1 MLKRMRRL
9 GGKAVSVLTSRQFL
23 IMAGLALISS
33 AVSYASSTSTG
44 LPWET
49 PLQTVKQS
57 LTGPV
62 AAGISVV
69 GIAAGG
75 MALVFGGELS
85 EFAKRACYAVIATGA
100 IVGAGTLMSTL
111 FSSSSAVIAMTGGLR
126 CTGRERRYSIRRS
139 IAPIF
144 SWAATVNLFSAPP

>member
-1 MLKRMRRL
+1 MLTRMRRITGRL
-9 GGKAVSVLTSRQFL
+9 VAVLTGREFL
-23 IMAGLALISS
+23 TLAGLAVASS
-33 AVSYASSTSTG
+33 AVSYASTSTTG

-62 AAGISVV
+62 AAGVSVV

-100 IVGAGTLMSTL
+100 IVGAGTLMTTL
-111 FSSSSAVIAMTGGLR
+111 FSSSSAVIAMAGG
-126 CTGRERRYSIRRS
+126 
-139 IAPIF
+139 F
-144 SWAATVNLFSAPP
+144 

>member
-1 MLKRMRRL
+1 MSMVKKMRKMTGRLVDFVTGKRF
-9 GGKAVSVLTSRQFL
+9 LT
-23 IMAGLALISS
+23 MAGLAL
-33 AVSYASSTSTG
+33 VSNALVYASTSTTG

-49 PLQTVKQS
+49 PLETVKQS

-85 EFAKRACYAVIATGA
+85 EFAKRSCYAVIATA
-100 IVGAGTLMSTL
+100 VIVGAGTIMSTL
-111 FSSSSAVIAMTGGLR
+111 FSSSSAVIAMTGG
-126 CTGRERRYSIRRS
+126 
-139 IAPIF
+139 F
-144 SWAATVNLFSAPP
+144 

>member
-1 MLKRMRRL
+1 MSKRMRRMA
-9 GGKAVSVLTSRQFL
+9 GKVIRILTGRQFL
-23 IMAGLALISS
+23 TMVGLALVSS

-111 FSSSSAVIAMTGGLR
+111 FSTSSAVIAMTGG
-126 CTGRERRYSIRRS
+126 
-139 IAPIF
+139 F
-144 SWAATVNLFSAPP
+144 

>member
-1 MLKRMRRL
+1 MSKRIWRMT
-9 GGKAVSVLTSRQFL
+9 GKAIRILTGRQFL
-23 IMAGLALISS
+23 TMAGLAIVSS

-85 EFAKRACYAVIATGA
+85 EFAKRSCYAVIATGA
-100 IVGAGTLMSTL
+100 IVGAGALMSTL
-111 FSSSSAVIAMTGGLR
+111 FSSSSAVIG
-126 CTGRERRYSIRRS
+126 
-139 IAPIF
+139 
-144 SWAATVNLFSAPP
+144 

>member
-1 MLKRMRRL
+1 MRMDLLWASAHRWAKKEGGGMSKRMQRIAR
-9 GGKAVSVLTSRQFL
+9 KVIRAFRDRQFL
-23 IMAGLALISS
+23 TMAGLALVSS

-111 FSSSSAVIAMTGGLR
+111 FSSSSAVIAMTGG
-126 CTGRERRYSIRRS
+126 
-139 IAPIF
+139 F
-144 SWAATVNLFSAPP
+144 

>member
-1 MLKRMRRL
+1 MLTRMRRITGRL
-9 GGKAVSVLTSRQFL
+9 VAVLTGREFL
-23 IMAGLALISS
+23 TLAGLAVASS
-33 AVSYASSTSTG
+33 AVSYASTSTTG

-62 AAGISVV
+62 AAGVSVV

-100 IVGAGTLMSTL
+100 IVGAGTLMTTL
-111 FSSSSAVIAMTGGLR
+111 FSSSSSVIAMTGG
-126 CTGRERRYSIRRS
+126 
-139 IAPIF
+139 F
-144 SWAATVNLFSAPP
+144 

>member
-1 MLKRMRRL
+1 MSMVKKMRKMTGRLVDLVTGKRF
-9 GGKAVSVLTSRQFL
+9 LT
-23 IMAGLALISS
+23 MASLAL
-33 AVSYASSTSTG
+33 VSNALALASTSSTG

-49 PLQTVKQS
+49 PLETVKQS

-85 EFAKRACYAVIATGA
+85 EFAKRSCYAVIATGV
-100 IVGAGTLMSTL
+100 IVGAGTIMSTL
-111 FSSSSAVIAMTGGLR
+111 FSSSSAVIAMTGG
-126 CTGRERRYSIRRS
+126 
-139 IAPIF
+139 F
-144 SWAATVNLFSAPP
+144 

>member
-1 MLKRMRRL
+1 MLTRMRRITGRL
-9 GGKAVSVLTSRQFL
+9 VAVLTGREFL
-23 IMAGLALISS
+23 TLAGLAVVSS
-33 AVSYASSTSTG
+33 AVSYASTSTTG

-62 AAGISVV
+62 AAGVSVV

-100 IVGAGTLMSTL
+100 IVGAGTLMTTL
-111 FSSSSAVIAMTGGLR
+111 FSSSSSVIAMTGG
-126 CTGRERRYSIRRS
+126 
-139 IAPIF
+139 F
-144 SWAATVNLFSAPP
+144 

>member
-1 MLKRMRRL
+1 MSKKMQRIAAKVIRTLS
-9 GGKAVSVLTSRQFL
+9 GRQFL
-23 IMAGLALISS
+23 IMAGLVLVSS
-33 AVSYASSTSTG
+33 AGSYASSTSTG

-49 PLQTVKQS
+49 PLQTVQQS

-69 GIAAGG
+69 GIAGGG

-100 IVGAGTLMSTL
+100 IVGAGTLMTTL
-111 FSSSSAVIAMTGGLR
+111 FSSSSAVIAMAGG
-126 CTGRERRYSIRRS
+126 
-139 IAPIF
+139 F
-144 SWAATVNLFSAPP
+144 

>member
-1 MLKRMRRL
+1 MA
-9 GGKAVSVLTSRQFL
+9 GKFVQVLTGRTFL
-23 IMAGLALISS
+23 MMAGWALVSS

-75 MALVFGGELS
+75 MALVFGGESS
-85 EFAKRACYAVIATGA
+85 EFAKRSCYAVIATGV
-100 IVGAGTLMSTL
+100 IVGAGTIMSTL
-111 FSSSSAVIAMTGGLR
+111 FASSSAVIAMTGG
-126 CTGRERRYSIRRS
+126 
-139 IAPIF
+139 F
-144 SWAATVNLFSAPP
+144 

>member
-1 MLKRMRRL
+1 LARVGVHGFAVGFGASLGKKEGGGMSKRMRRMA
-9 GGKAVSVLTSRQFL
+9 GKVIRILTGRQFL
-23 IMAGLALISS
+23 TMVGLVLISS
-33 AVSYASSTSTG
+33 VVSYASSTSTG

-111 FSSSSAVIAMTGGLR
+111 FSASSAVIAMTGG
-126 CTGRERRYSIRRS
+126 
-139 IAPIF
+139 F
-144 SWAATVNLFSAPP
+144 

>member
-1 MLKRMRRL
+1 MSKRMRRMA
-9 GGKAVSVLTSRQFL
+9 GKMIRILTGRQFL
-23 IMAGLALISS
+23 TMVGLVLISS

-111 FSSSSAVIAMTGGLR
+111 FSASSAVIAMTGG
-126 CTGRERRYSIRRS
+126 
-139 IAPIF
+139 F
-144 SWAATVNLFSAPP
+144 

>member
-1 MLKRMRRL
+1 MSMVKKMRKVTGRL
-9 GGKAVSVLTSRQFL
+9 VDLVTGKKFLT
-23 IMAGLALISS
+23 MAGLTLVSNAL
-33 AVSYASSTSTG
+33 AFASTSTTG

-49 PLQTVKQS
+49 PLQTVQRS

-85 EFAKRACYAVIATGA
+85 EFAKRSCYAVIATGV
-100 IVGAGTLMSTL
+100 IVGAGTIMSTL
-111 FSSSSAVIAMTGGLR
+111 FASSSAVIAMAGG
-126 CTGRERRYSIRRS
+126 
-139 IAPIF
+139 F
-144 SWAATVNLFSAPP
+144 

>member
-1 MLKRMRRL
+1 MA
-9 GGKAVSVLTSRQFL
+9 GKVIRILTGRQFL
-23 IMAGLALISS
+23 TMVGLALVSS

-100 IVGAGTLMSTL
+100 IVSAGTLMSTL
-111 FSSSSAVIAMTGGLR
+111 FSASSAVIAMTGG
-126 CTGRERRYSIRRS
+126 
-139 IAPIF
+139 F
-144 SWAATVNLFSAPP
+144 

>member
-1 MLKRMRRL
+1 MSKRTR
-9 GGKAVSVLTSRQFL
+9 KIAVRVIRTLTARQFL
-23 IMAGLALISS
+23 TLAGLALVSS
-33 AVSYASSTSTG
+33 AVSYASTTSTG

-111 FSSSSAVIAMTGGLR
+111 FSASSAVIAMTGG
-126 CTGRERRYSIRRS
+126 
-139 IAPIF
+139 F
-144 SWAATVNLFSAPP
+144 

>member
-1 MLKRMRRL
+1 MSKRTR
-9 GGKAVSVLTSRQFL
+9 KIAVRVIRTLTARQFL
-23 IMAGLALISS
+23 TLAGLALVSS
-33 AVSYASSTSTG
+33 AVSYASTTSTG

-111 FSSSSAVIAMTGGLR
+111 FSSSSAVIG
-126 CTGRERRYSIRRS
+126 
-139 IAPIF
+139 
-144 SWAATVNLFSAPP
+144 

>member
-1 MLKRMRRL
+1 MSKRMRRMA
-9 GGKAVSVLTSRQFL
+9 GKVIRILTGRQFL
-23 IMAGLALISS
+23 TMVGLVLISS

-111 FSSSSAVIAMTGGLR
+111 FSASSAVIAMTGG
-126 CTGRERRYSIRRS
+126 
-139 IAPIF
+139 F
-144 SWAATVNLFSAPP
+144 

>member
-1 MLKRMRRL
+1 MAGRL
-9 GGKAVSVLTSRQFL
+9 VAVLTGREFL
-23 IMAGLALISS
+23 TLAGLAVVSS
-33 AVSYASSTSTG
+33 AVSYASTSTTG

-62 AAGISVV
+62 AAGVSVV

-100 IVGAGTLMSTL
+100 IVGAGTLMTTL
-111 FSSSSAVIAMTGGLR
+111 FSSSSSVIAMTGG
-126 CTGRERRYSIRRS
+126 
-139 IAPIF
+139 F
-144 SWAATVNLFSAPP
+144 

>member
-1 MLKRMRRL
+1 MSKRMRRTA
-9 GGKAVSVLTSRQFL
+9 GKGIRIFTGRQFL
-23 IMAGLALISS
+23 TMAVLALMSS
-33 AVSYASSTSTG
+33 AVSYASTTSTG

-111 FSSSSAVIAMTGGLR
+111 FSTSSAVIAMTGG
-126 CTGRERRYSIRRS
+126 
-139 IAPIF
+139 F
-144 SWAATVNLFSAPP
+144 

>member
-1 MLKRMRRL
+1 MSKRMRNMAGR
-9 GGKAVSVLTSRQFL
+9 VIRILTGRQFL
-23 IMAGLALISS
+23 TMVGLVLISS
-33 AVSYASSTSTG
+33 AVSYASSTYTG

-111 FSSSSAVIAMTGGLR
+111 FSASSAVIAMTGG
-126 CTGRERRYSIRRS
+126 
-139 IAPIF
+139 F
-144 SWAATVNLFSAPP
+144 

>member
-1 MLKRMRRL
+1 MSMVKKMRKMTGRLVDLVTGKRF
-9 GGKAVSVLTSRQFL
+9 LT
-23 IMAGLALISS
+23 MAGLAL
-33 AVSYASSTSTG
+33 VSNALAYASTGTTG

-49 PLQTVKQS
+49 PLQTVQQS

-85 EFAKRACYAVIATGA
+85 EFAKRSCYAVIATGV
-100 IVGAGTLMSTL
+100 IVGAGTIMSTL
-111 FSSSSAVIAMTGGLR
+111 FSGSSAVIG
-126 CTGRERRYSIRRS
+126 
-139 IAPIF
+139 
-144 SWAATVNLFSAPP
+144 

>member
-1 MLKRMRRL
+1 MGMLKKMRKMTGRL
-9 GGKAVSVLTSRQFL
+9 IDLVTGRQFL
-23 IMAGLALISS
+23 TMTGLALVSS

-49 PLQTVKQS
+49 PLQTVQQS

-69 GIAAGG
+69 GIAGGG

-111 FSSSSAVIAMTGGLR
+111 FSSSSAVIG
-126 CTGRERRYSIRRS
+126 
-139 IAPIF
+139 
-144 SWAATVNLFSAPP
+144 

>member
-1 MLKRMRRL
+1 MLTRMRRMAGRL
-9 GGKAVSVLTSRQFL
+9 VAVLTGREFL
-23 IMAGLALISS
+23 TLAGLAVASS
-33 AVSYASSTSTG
+33 AVSYASTSTTG

-62 AAGISVV
+62 AAGVSVV

-100 IVGAGTLMSTL
+100 IVGAGTLMTTL
-111 FSSSSAVIAMTGGLR
+111 FSSSSSVIAMTGG
-126 CTGRERRYSIRRS
+126 
-139 IAPIF
+139 F
-144 SWAATVNLFSAPP
+144 

>member
-1 MLKRMRRL
+1 MSKRMRRMA
-9 GGKAVSVLTSRQFL
+9 GKVIRILTHRQFL
-23 IMAGLALISS
+23 TMVGLALVSN

-111 FSSSSAVIAMTGGLR
+111 FSASSAVIAMTGG
-126 CTGRERRYSIRRS
+126 
-139 IAPIF
+139 F
-144 SWAATVNLFSAPP
+144 

>member
-1 MLKRMRRL
+1 MMKKMRKVTGKLVDLVTDKRF
-9 GGKAVSVLTSRQFL
+9 LT
-23 IMAGLALISS
+23 MAGLAL
-33 AVSYASSTSTG
+33 VSNALALASTSSTG

-49 PLQTVKQS
+49 PLETVKQS

-111 FSSSSAVIAMTGGLR
+111 FSASSAVIAMTGG
-126 CTGRERRYSIRRS
+126 
-139 IAPIF
+139 F
-144 SWAATVNLFSAPP
+144 

>member
-1 MLKRMRRL
+1 MLTRMRRITGRL
-9 GGKAVSVLTSRQFL
+9 VAVLTGREFL
-23 IMAGLALISS
+23 TLAGLAVVSS
-33 AVSYASSTSTG
+33 AVSYASTSTTG

-62 AAGISVV
+62 AAGVSVV

-100 IVGAGTLMSTL
+100 IVGAGTLMTTL
-111 FSSSSAVIAMTGGLR
+111 FSSSSAVIAMTGG
-126 CTGRERRYSIRRS
+126 
-139 IAPIF
+139 F
-144 SWAATVNLFSAPP
+144 

>member
-1 MLKRMRRL
+1 MSMLKEMRKMA
-9 GGKAVSVLTSRQFL
+9 GKVVDFVSGRRFLT
-23 IMAGLALISS
+23 MAGLAIISN
-33 AVSYASSTSTG
+33 ALAHASTSTTG

-49 PLQTVKQS
+49 PLQTVQQS

-100 IVGAGTLMSTL
+100 IVGAGSLMSTL
-111 FSSSSAVIAMTGGLR
+111 FSSSSAVIAMTGG
-126 CTGRERRYSIRRS
+126 
-139 IAPIF
+139 F
-144 SWAATVNLFSAPP
+144 

>member
-1 MLKRMRRL
+1 MKEINMVKKMRKMTGRLVDLVTSKRF
-9 GGKAVSVLTSRQFL
+9 LT
-23 IMAGLALISS
+23 MVGLAL
-33 AVSYASSTSTG
+33 VSNALAYASTSTTG

-49 PLQTVKQS
+49 PLQTVQQS

-85 EFAKRACYAVIATGA
+85 EFAKRSCYAVIATA
-100 IVGAGTLMSTL
+100 VIVGAGTIMSTL
-111 FSSSSAVIAMTGGLR
+111 FSSSSAVIAMTGG
-126 CTGRERRYSIRRS
+126 
-139 IAPIF
+139 F
-144 SWAATVNLFSAPP
+144 

>member
-1 MLKRMRRL
+1 MSKRMRRMA
-9 GGKAVSVLTSRQFL
+9 GKVIRILTRRQFL
-23 IMAGLALISS
+23 TMAGLALVSS
-33 AVSYASSTSTG
+33 VVSYASSTSTG

-111 FSSSSAVIAMTGGLR
+111 FSSSSAVIAMTGG
-126 CTGRERRYSIRRS
+126 
-139 IAPIF
+139 F
-144 SWAATVNLFSAPP
+144 

>member
-1 MLKRMRRL
+1 MAR
-9 GGKAVSVLTSRQFL
+9 KAASVLTGRQFL
-23 IMAGLALISS
+23 TMAGLVLVSS

-85 EFAKRACYAVIATGA
+85 EFAKRACYAVIAAGA

-111 FSSSSAVIAMTGGLR
+111 FSTSSAVIAMTGG
-126 CTGRERRYSIRRS
+126 
-139 IAPIF
+139 F
-144 SWAATVNLFSAPP
+144 

>member
-1 MLKRMRRL
+1 MDLLWASAHRWAKKEGGGMSKRMQRIAW
-9 GGKAVSVLTSRQFL
+9 KAIQTFSDRQFL
-23 IMAGLALISS
+23 TMAGLALVSS

-111 FSSSSAVIAMTGGLR
+111 FSSSSAVIAMTGG
-126 CTGRERRYSIRRS
+126 
-139 IAPIF
+139 F
-144 SWAATVNLFSAPP
+144 